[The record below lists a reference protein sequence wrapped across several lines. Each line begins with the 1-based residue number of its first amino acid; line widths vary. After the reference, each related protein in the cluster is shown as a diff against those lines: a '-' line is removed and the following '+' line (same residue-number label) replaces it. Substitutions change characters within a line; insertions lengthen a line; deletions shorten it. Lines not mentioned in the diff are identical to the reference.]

1 MKKQSFGI
9 ILAAVLGAGSLF
21 SAVIPGTDA
30 LFTTALPG
38 TGAVTVQAKLPT
50 ALADPAVRKMT
61 LIRTLQPPNFPLSW
75 TRRIFSQMKKNP
87 SFWISWKPSPGNTI
101 WKWQL
106 PQ

>member
-38 TGAVTVQAKLPT
+38 T
-50 ALADPAVRKMT
+50 DRK
-61 LIRTLQPPNFPLSW
+61 SVV
-75 TRRIFSQMKKNP
+75 
-87 SFWISWKPSPGNTI
+87 
-101 WKWQL
+101 
-106 PQ
+106 

>member
-30 LFTTALPG
+30 LFN
-38 TGAVTVQAKLPT
+38 T

>member
-38 TGAVTVQAKLPT
+38 TGAVTVQA
-50 ALADPAVRKMT
+50 AA
-61 LIRTLQPPNFPLSW
+61 LQPPNFPLSW

>member
-30 LFTTALPG
+30 LLLLLCLMRELFRYRP
-38 TGAVTVQAKLPT
+38 KLPT

-61 LIRTLQPPNFPLSW
+61 LSGFAASE
-75 TRRIFSQMKKNP
+75 FS
-87 SFWISWKPSPGNTI
+87 
-101 WKWQL
+101 L
-106 PQ
+106 VLDEADLLYR

>member
-30 LFTTALPG
+30 LFNTALPG
-38 TGAVTVQAKLPT
+38 TGAVTVQA
-50 ALADPAVRKMT
+50 AASADPAVRKMT

>member
-38 TGAVTVQAKLPT
+38 TGAVTVQAE
-50 ALADPAVRKMT
+50 ASNS
-61 LIRTLQPPNFPLSW
+61 LQPPNFPLSW

>member
-9 ILAAVLGAGSLF
+9 ILAAALGAGSLF

-38 TGAVTVQAKLPT
+38 TGAVTVQA
-50 ALADPAVRKMT
+50 AASNSFGGSGSEEDDSYQDFAA
-61 LIRTLQPPNFPLSW
+61 SE
-75 TRRIFSQMKKNP
+75 FSQMKKNP